1 MAKGIYKMTNNRTGK
16 VYVGQ
21 SNNLTRRKQ
30 EHMSKLSKGTHHN
43 KQMQQDFNRG
53 NRFSF
58 QVVEY
63 VNGTR
68 DDLNSREKSQIRN
81 HNSFH
86 GGYNR
91 TSGGDYIPSNKG
103 YHRSRKKYPIG
114 TYSNDD
120 TFGGKCFAGI
130 LIALIILF
138 FLSYWPMHF
147 LYGILISGIIIFIAF
162 VAYYGSKYLYYNY
175 LKNENNEYFEEN
187 TEELQHKQLDSN
199 RNAEYNKLMQNTKK
213 EDIINCSK
221 CYAQIPKG
229 SIFCPL
235 CDEKIGKTPEEIQE
249 EQLRIKKLKLKSKS
263 KKELLEDLSYEELFD
278 VCQCEIKI
286 FGYDWT
292 IDYNKKEHLI
302 YYFAKNYTKKEIL
315 DMFYDM

>member
-1 MAKGIYKMTNNRTGK
+1 MTNNRTGK

-53 NRFSF
+53 DRFSF

-120 TFGGKCFAGI
+120 TFGGKCFVGI

-147 LYGILISGIIIFIAF
+147 LYGILIIIAVVIVFLVCFGIYSILDSTPKMENVRYCYTCEKNTKINDDGFCSICGNLHTTE
-162 VAYYGSKYLYYNY
+162 YYKE
-175 LKNENNEYFEEN
+175 K
-187 TEELQHKQLDSN
+187 QHKRLGEEKSPYK
-199 RNAEYNKLMQNTKK
+199 RCPECNKLV
-213 EDIINCSK
+213 SK
-221 CYAQIPKG
+221 TLDTCKY
-229 SIFCPL
+229 C
-235 CDEKIGKTPEEIQE
+235 
-249 EQLRIKKLKLKSKS
+249 
-263 KKELLEDLSYEELFD
+263 
-278 VCQCEIKI
+278 
-286 FGYDWT
+286 
-292 IDYNKKEHLI
+292 N
-302 YYFAKNYTKKEIL
+302 YYFKH
-315 DMFYDM
+315 D